1 MLFIMEILHE
11 KPLYK
16 ALVLIF
22 VVINVT
28 FFVGFKQDATLA
40 QSHIHFYKKL
50 GKVPDAGN
58 TSL

>member
-1 MLFIMEILHE
+1 MEILHE